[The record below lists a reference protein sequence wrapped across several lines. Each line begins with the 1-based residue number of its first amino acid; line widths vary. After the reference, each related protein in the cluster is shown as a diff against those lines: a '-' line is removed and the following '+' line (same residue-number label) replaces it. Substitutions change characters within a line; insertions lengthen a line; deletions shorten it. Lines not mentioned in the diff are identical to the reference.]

1 MGQPWGAQPHTLAQF
16 ARRATISEGRARA
29 LYTAHGLP
37 RPDGSDADGRPLWW
51 ASTIDSWCASTGR
64 TVADESLWIFRVP
77 PASAPAVEL
86 QRGVIKVNRYGQLHP
101 MYAIVWDTE
110 HGHVIYLV
118 SLADTGDHL
127 DWMAVHAAE
136 LIEPRWWSTAVVVMP
151 LDEHLGGGEVE
162 PFAYVYRLTTGTE
175 DGPTEVDSPFSGLRR
190 LFSRTIAPMTPAG
203 PRAIWEGQLELAD
216 IAKVVGTS
224 LPVWVQGTR
233 TVTNA
238 GRTLVY
244 DRTSTAPDDTTG
256 WPAVQDRLARAVGG
270 SMASQYPAAFAAL
283 AVDTAD
289 ELASLRAAHAT
300 LSDTGPGWYLVAR
313 PAVPAPPIELE
324 QRIIGAALVEDLD
337 LVATELLELR
347 EVEADLDIDDPLG
360 EPYAEAIRLLT
371 WQLRKHK
378 PAVATAGLVTYISL
392 WQGPVIDAWRD
403 TFTPV
408 EDLAA
413 SLRLRRV
420 HRLLGDYGPDIV
432 RAAYQ
437 DTAGRYVLVVQYTS
451 RETYFLAEWPRSL
464 DGVAHWTDKTVLAA
478 DDSGSTVTL
487 LALTPTGDG
496 RMRIDP
502 VPLPPRSDREA
513 FAYGYSGG
521 TPTTTYQALLRC
533 ALGEDATVSLRGVLR
548 SQHTVNDTEPVSQ
561 LWHAISTTT
570 GPLRLSW
577 PQVQLWARADRRIA
591 RTDPTATPH

>member
-1 MGQPWGAQPHTLAQF
+1 
-16 ARRATISEGRARA
+16 
-29 LYTAHGLP
+29 
-37 RPDGSDADGRPLWW
+37 
-51 ASTIDSWCASTGR
+51 
-64 TVADESLWIFRVP
+64 
-77 PASAPAVEL
+77 
-86 QRGVIKVNRYGQLHP
+86 
-101 MYAIVWDTE
+101 
-110 HGHVIYLV
+110 
-118 SLADTGDHL
+118 
-127 DWMAVHAAE
+127 
-136 LIEPRWWSTAVVVMP
+136 VV
-151 LDEHLGGGEVE
+151 
-162 PFAYVYRLTTGTE
+162 
-175 DGPTEVDSPFSGLRR
+175 
-190 LFSRTIAPMTPAG
+190 
-203 PRAIWEGQLELAD
+203 
-216 IAKVVGTS
+216 
-224 LPVWVQGTR
+224 
-233 TVTNA
+233 
-238 GRTLVY
+238 
-244 DRTSTAPDDTTG
+244 RTSSSISSEAIG
-256 WPAVQDRLARAVGG
+256 ASG
-270 SMASQYPAAFAAL
+270 SIL
-283 AVDTAD
+283 DTAD

-300 LSDTGPGWYLVAR
+300 LSDTRPGWYLVAR

-324 QRIIGAALVEDLD
+324 QRIIGA
-337 LVATELLELR
+337 
-347 EVEADLDIDDPLG
+347 
-360 EPYAEAIRLLT
+360 
-371 WQLRKHK
+371 
-378 PAVATAGLVTYISL
+378 GLVTYISL

-403 TFTPV
+403 TLTPV

-413 SLRLRRV
+413 VLRLRRV

-432 RAAYQ
+432 RAAYR

-548 SQHTVNDTEPVSQ
+548 SQHAVNDTEPVSQ

-577 PQVQLWARADRRIA
+577 PQVQLWARADRRLA
-591 RTDPTATPH
+591 RTDPTATPPLRAR